1 MSQIRKAVEV
11 IVDRVS
17 AGECLNI
24 MEVCGTHT
32 MAIAQMGIRELLG
45 DKVRLVSGPGCPVC
59 VTSDGDI
66 LRSLALAEVPD
77 VIVAT
82 FGDMVRV
89 PIENRSL
96 FSAKA
101 EGADVRIVY
110 SPDDALKIAIE
121 NPQKKVVFLA
131 VGFETTIPTI
141 AASIIEAQEAGISN
155 FAILP
160 MLKVVPPALR
170 LLCEHPLLQIDGFIL
185 PGHVSS
191 IIGTQPYGF
200 VASEFGIPGVI
211 TGFTDEDIAD
221 GLLLLSDMI
230 SSGNPRIV
238 NSYRRAVTDVGNI
251 AAKRLINKVFEPDD
265 TCWRGIGFFPK
276 SGLKLRHD
284 FARFD
289 IRKYIDL
296 PDKEPPPDSR
306 CRCGEVILGRILPTE
321 CPQFAT
327 NCTSENPLG
336 PCMVSSEGAC
346 AAYYKYRQ

>member
-1 MSQIRKAVEV
+1 MSRIRKAVEV
-11 IVDRVS
+11 IVNRVS

-59 VTSDGDI
+59 VTSDGDLI
-66 LRSLALAEVPD
+66 RSMALSEAPD

-89 PIENRSL
+89 PIKNRSL
-96 FSAKA
+96 FSSKA

-110 SPDDALKIAIE
+110 SPDDALKIAVE
-121 NPQKKVVFLA
+121 NPGKRVVFLA
-131 VGFETTIPTI
+131 VGFETTIPAI
-141 AASIIEAQEAGISN
+141 AGSIVEAEAAGITN
-155 FAILP
+155 YAILP
-160 MLKVVPPALR
+160 MMKVVPPALR

-185 PGHVSS
+185 PGHVSA
-191 IIGTQPYGF
+191 IIGTKPYGF

-211 TGFTDEDIAD
+211 TGFTDDDIAD

-238 NSYRRAVTDVGNI
+238 NSYRRAVTDEGNI
-251 AAKRLINKVFEPDD
+251 AAQRLIDKVFEPDD
-265 TCWRGIGFFPK
+265 AYWRGIGFFPK
-276 SGLKLRHD
+276 SGLKLRQEYSK
-284 FARFD
+284 FD
-289 IRKYIDL
+289 IREYIDL
-296 PDKEPPPDSR
+296 PDSEPPPDSR

-321 CPQFAT
+321 CPQFGT